1 MRKWLAPGLV
11 AVVIAWYGLA
21 PLGFG
26 GWHHALEG
34 TPADLGVAFET
45 VTFQPRDQPL
55 LLRGWSMQPAG
66 ARGALVMVH
75 GGGNNRSQL
84 HNEWL
89 KLAAALTQRGYGV
102 LSIDL
107 RNHGES
113 GDTALGPTFG
123 PDEANDVIGA
133 VDLLRRRDPALPVGA
148 IGFSMGGQTAIYAAA
163 ADPRLQAVVSD
174 ATYTDTVSITPA
186 FAHASTG
193 LPAWLFGAPFLWSAQ
208 HLHGL
213 QVDRAR
219 AVDVIGALAPRPVL
233 LIHDVDDPIVP
244 VEQARALAGACKS
257 AELWVTS
264 TPPEQL
270 PERMRGRWG
279 THAQS
284 YALQPDA
291 YATRV
296 AAFFDRA
303 FAAPPPS

>member
-1 MRKWLAPGLV
+1 MRKWLAIAAL
-11 AVVIAWYGLA
+11 AVVLAWYGLA

-26 GWHHALEG
+26 GWHNPIEG
-34 TPADLGVAFET
+34 NPGDLGIAFEN

-55 LLRGWSMQPAG
+55 MLRGWSMQPAG
-66 ARGALVMVH
+66 AKAALVMVH
-75 GGGNNRSQL
+75 GGRNNRSQL
-84 HNEWL
+84 HNQWL

-123 PDEANDVIGA
+123 PDEANDVIA
-133 VDLLRRRDPALPVGA
+133 AIDLLRRRDPAVRVGA
-148 IGFSMGGQTAIYAAA
+148 IGFSMGGQTALYAAV

-174 ATYTDTVSITPA
+174 ATYTDAASITPG

-193 LPAWLFGAPFLWSAQ
+193 LPDFLFGAPFLWSAQ

-213 QVDRAR
+213 HVDRAR
-219 AVDVIGALAPRPVL
+219 AVDVIGSIAPRPVL
-233 LIHDVDDPIVP
+233 LIHDADDPIVP
-244 VEQARALAGACKS
+244 VEQARTLAHACPS
-257 AELWVTS
+257 AELWITS
-264 TPPEQL
+264 TPES
-270 PERMRGRWG
+270 ERPVPMRSRWG

-291 YATRV
+291 YAARV
-296 AAFFDRA
+296 ADFFDRA
-303 FAAPPPS
+303 FNAAPSS